1 MAQQSDHEIECRYDP
16 GFVNA
21 VNKGVGGRRV
31 AGAAQSGRFANVPG
45 HA

>member
-21 VNKGVGGRRV
+21 VNKGV